1 MTGMENYDNLANNY
15 GDYLTAAQ
23 AAEYLAI
30 SENLVYTLLKKRQ
43 LKGRKIGRSW
53 RITKARIIEYLE
65 R

>member
-1 MTGMENYDNLANNY
+1 MTGMENYDNLVNNY
-15 GDYLTAAQ
+15 GDFLTAAQ

-30 SENLVYTLLKKRQ
+30 SESLVYTLLKKRQ